1 MSLVNGTLW
10 FWAGCFPTGHH
21 ADGKMVAGDGSAAL
35 LGFLA
40 GTLLA
45 VVIVDVEAIRQVERK
60 FTYGNYLTQ
69 VKLLWP
75 GTLRDKGNK
84 GQRGSKTKGIKEKE
98 KERQTGSRT
107 KGSKT
112 KERKD
117 GIKDKVENGLLLGSV

>member
-84 GQRGSKTKGIKEKE
+84 GQRGSKTKGRKDKGDQGKREGVKD
-98 KERQTGSRT
+98 KGDQRQNRG
-107 KGSKT
+107 KMGSKT
-112 KERKD
+112 KWRTD
-117 GIKDKVENGLLLGSV
+117 WC

>member
-84 GQRGSKTKGIKEKE
+84 GQRGSKTKGRKDKGDQGKGEGVKD
-98 KERQTGSRT
+98 KGDQRQKRG
-107 KGSKT
+107 KMGSKT
-112 KERKD
+112 KGRTD
-117 GIKDKVENGLLLGSV
+117 WC

>member
-84 GQRGSKTKGIKEKE
+84 GQRGSKTKGRKDKGDQGKREGVKD
-98 KERQTGSRT
+98 KGDQRQKRG
-107 KGSKT
+107 KMGSKT
-112 KERKD
+112 KWRTD
-117 GIKDKVENGLLLGSV
+117 WC